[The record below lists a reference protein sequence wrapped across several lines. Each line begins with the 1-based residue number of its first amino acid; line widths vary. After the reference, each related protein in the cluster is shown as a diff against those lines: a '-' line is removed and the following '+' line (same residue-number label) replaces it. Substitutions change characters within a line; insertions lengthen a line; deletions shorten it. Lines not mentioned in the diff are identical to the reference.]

1 MSTVVERL
9 RASREQYIANE
20 KRYGHEA
27 GRKWAEDKA
36 SYLDLT
42 RIALI
47 SDPPSADGWAL
58 TALYKV
64 VDPDEQL
71 DGEDV
76 ARYLN
81 LHPNDITDEFAAAF
95 IEGAKEVYNEV
106 KDQI

>member
-1 MSTVVERL
+1 
-9 RASREQYIANE
+9 
-20 KRYGHEA
+20 
-27 GRKWAEDKA
+27 
-36 SYLDLT
+36 
-42 RIALI
+42 
-47 SDPPSADGWAL
+47 
-58 TALYKV
+58 
-64 VDPDEQL
+64 L